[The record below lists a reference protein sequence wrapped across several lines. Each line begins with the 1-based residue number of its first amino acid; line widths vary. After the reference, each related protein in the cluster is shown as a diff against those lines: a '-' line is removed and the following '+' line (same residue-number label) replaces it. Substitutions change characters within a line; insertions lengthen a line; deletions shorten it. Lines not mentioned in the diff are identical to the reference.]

1 MPDPTVKALRAK
13 LPALGITALF
23 HVAVFF
29 FLLQAIPKQ
38 REPAET
44 ETETSI
50 SLPPEPLR
58 LPKNKKLLPAQ
69 AGSNAITTYFNPYS
83 YAAPRALQ
91 PQLQGLQT
99 ALAACAPENYD
110 MASDEIRAVCGRI
123 GLLVKNDPGHFGVTQ
138 DVADPAYWQRELA
151 RRKAPYLAPCMS
163 PGGPDV
169 LYTLYCIY
177 DTLFHGYDPEKRRRY
192 SQ

>member
-1 MPDPTVKALRAK
+1 MPDLTVRRAR

-38 REPAET
+38 SEPAGT

-50 SLPPEPLR
+50 SLPPEPR
-58 LPKNKKLLPAQ
+58 HLPNKKNQLPAQ
-69 AGSNAITTYFNPYS
+69 AGSNAITPYFNPYGS
-83 YAAPRALQ
+83 ASPQTLP

-110 MASDEIRAVCGRI
+110 MASDEIRTACNRI

-138 DVADPAYWQRELA
+138 DVADPVYWQRELA
-151 RRKAPYLAPCMS
+151 RRQAPYLAPCMS
-163 PGGPDV
+163 PGGVDV